1 MPVAFVAGFD
11 HLPKAHKPTA
21 SQSLTLDQLRR
32 REDAPVRVFVFLGV
46 AIALSTLL
54 LPVSIGL
61 VIEMMQHMPPG

>member
-11 HLPKAHKPTA
+11 HLPKAHKPAA
-21 SQSLTLDQLRR
+21 SRSLTLDQLRR